1 MTVESKGRD
10 LFIVDNSV
18 SGWTALRY
26 LEEWCGIAKA
36 FDIATRYFEIGALL
50 ALDGKWQPL
59 EKIRILMGAE
69 MTHRTRKALL
79 DAVRERAL
87 QVLDGSIEA
96 TKNSNPFLHGVPALL
111 DALRLGQIECRVY
124 DKDKFHAKAYITH
137 AKLEVIGSQA
147 LVGSSNFTSPG
158 LTENIE
164 LNIQVQSAREVAQLQ
179 EWFDVHWNDASEVT
193 DAVIATIARQTHQ
206 YTPFDVYA
214 KALQEYFRGHE
225 LTSTEWDE
233 TRSQMFPKID
243 RYQKEAYWALMKIA
257 RQHGG
262 AFLCDG
268 VGLGKTFVGLML
280 IERLVLHE
288 GKRVVL
294 FAPKATKEGVWEP
307 HLRDWL
313 PHIGGVGGNA
323 DFSNLAVFSH
333 TDLGRTGDFPERFRR
348 IAELADVVIIDEAH
362 HFRNPGR
369 QGNPDEKV
377 EPSRYYQLY
386 ELLDQAKRAKTLFM
400 LTATPINNRLSDFR
414 HMVEL
419 FTRRD
424 ETYFARTLGVN
435 NLRAHFIQM
444 EKALRTAVGHDSTD
458 VAEHLTEAQQIL
470 GTDEIFKQ
478 LVVQRSRAYARES
491 QLRETG
497 KAAVFPERKAPQVA
511 AYSIRKTYGRLLDM
525 FEKAFT
531 RKRPLFTLPM
541 YYPLAWYKGTDKSF
555 DPMDEGRQEQVV
567 GLIRTNF
574 LKRFES
580 SVVAFELSCERL
592 LKKLLA
598 FLEVHSET
606 DAEKKRLDRW
616 KAQNS
621 EILGYAAHRQFAF
634 WGEDGDESEDEDIV
648 PQELLDAVERLERE
662 EYRVEEM
669 MSETFLDLDQIVQF
683 LDEARKFDPK
693 HDDKLQKLI
702 RLLKTRELD
711 GQKVLIFTEFA
722 DTARYLKSQLDKAG
736 VDGVAQVD
744 SATKRNR
751 AEVIQCFAPYYNSS
765 SSPALAEKGRTE
777 TCVLISTDVL
787 SEGLNLQDAS
797 RMINYDIHWNPVRL
811 MQRIGRVDRRMN
823 PEVEKRLVADHPE
836 VASSRGKVSFW
847 NFLPPDE
854 LNAILTLYAKVTQKT
869 LLISKTLGIEGRKL
883 LTPEDDFDA
892 IREFNHAYEGTK
904 TAVEDMHLE
913 YQALLQT
920 DPALEARLKG
930 LPGATFSGR
939 KRVAKGVCG
948 VFFCYALPALDKQK
962 NPPEFTEEAGTTR
975 WYLYDLDRNAIIEEP
990 GEIVTSIRSRPETP
1004 RKCTTEEKTLIE
1016 LRAKIE
1022 KHIKNTYLKRVDAPV
1037 GVKPALRCWME
1048 LTE

>member
-1 MTVESKGRD
+1 MESKGRD

-18 SGWTALRY
+18 SGWTGLRY
-26 LEEWCGIAKA
+26 LEEWTGIAKA
-36 FDIATRYFEIGALL
+36 FDIATGYFEIGALL

-59 EKIRILMGAE
+59 EKVRILMGAE
-69 MTHRTRKALL
+69 MTARTRKALL
-79 DAVRERAL
+79 AAVRERAI

-96 TKNSNPFLHGVPALL
+96 TKDANPFLHGVPALL
-111 DALRLGQIECRVY
+111 DALRSGQIECRVY
-124 DKDKFHAKAYITH
+124 DKGKFHAKAYITH

-179 EWFDVHWNDASEVT
+179 EWFEIHWNDASVVT
-193 DAVIATIARQTHQ
+193 DAIITTIARQTHL
-206 YTPFDVYA
+206 YTPFDIYA

-233 TRSQMFPKID
+233 TRSKMFPKID

-294 FAPKATKEGVWEP
+294 FAPKATKEGVWDP

-369 QGNPDEKV
+369 QGNPDEEL

-386 ELLDQAKRAKTLFM
+386 ELLDQAKRPKTLFM

-414 HMVEL
+414 HMAEL

-424 ETYFARTLGVN
+424 EAYFARTLGVN
-435 NLRAHFIQM
+435 NLRAHFNQM

-458 VAEHLTEAQQIL
+458 VAENMTEAQQIL

-478 LVVQRSRAYARES
+478 LVVQRSRGYARES
-491 QLRETG
+491 QIRETG

-525 FEKAFT
+525 FENAFT
-531 RKRPLFTLPM
+531 RKNPLFTLPM
-541 YYPLAWYKGTDKSF
+541 YYPLAWYKGSDKSIDPF
-555 DPMDEGRQEQVV
+555 DENRQKQVI
-567 GLIRTNF
+567 GLIRINF

-580 SVVAFELSCERL
+580 SVTAFEMSCDRL
-592 LKKLLA
+592 LQKLLA
-598 FLEVHSET
+598 FLQIHSET
-606 DAEKKRLDRW
+606 DAEKKRLERW

-621 EILGYAAHRQFAF
+621 EILGYSAHRQRMF
-634 WGEDGDESEDEDIV
+634 WGEDRDESEDEDIV
-648 PQELLDAVERLERE
+648 PQELLDAVDQLDRN

-683 LDEARKFDPK
+683 LDEARKFEPK

-702 RLLKTRELD
+702 RLLKSKELD

-722 DTARYLKSQLDKAG
+722 DTARYLKGQLDKAG
-736 VDGVAQVD
+736 IDGVSQVD

-751 AEVIQCFAPYYNSS
+751 ADVIQCFSPYYNGT

-777 TCVLISTDVL
+777 IRVLISTDVL

-836 VASSRGKVSFW
+836 VATSRGKVSFW

-854 LNAILTLYAKVTQKT
+854 LNKILTLYARVTQKT
-869 LLISKTLGIEGRKL
+869 LLISKTLGIEGKKL

-892 IREFNHAYEGTK
+892 IKEFNHAYEGTK
-904 TAVEDMHLE
+904 TAIEDMHLE

-920 DPALEARLKG
+920 DPGLEARLKG

-939 KRVAKGVCG
+939 KRVAKGVRG
-948 VFFCYALPALDKQK
+948 VFFCYALPALDKQR

-975 WYLYDLDRNAIIEEP
+975 WYLYDLDRDAILDEP
-990 GEIVTSIRSRPETP
+990 GEIVASIRSKPETP
-1004 RKCTTEEKTLIE
+1004 RICTTEEKTLIE
-1016 LRAKIE
+1016 LRGKIE
-1022 KHIKNTYLKRVDAPV
+1022 KHIKNSYLKRVNAPV
-1037 GVKPALRCWME
+1037 GVKPSLRCWME
-1048 LTE
+1048 LSE